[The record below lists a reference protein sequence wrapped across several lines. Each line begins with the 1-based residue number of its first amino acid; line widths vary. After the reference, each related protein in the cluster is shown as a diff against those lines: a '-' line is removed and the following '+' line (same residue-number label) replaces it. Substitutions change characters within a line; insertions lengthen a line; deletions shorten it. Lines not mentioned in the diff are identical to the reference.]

1 MVITEQLLVRD
12 ESHQRTI
19 RLRGQGHLLIFHDQR
34 LVESHP
40 FRLPVP
46 EGLVLKP
53 VKWQITQKKVSDGV
67 YDIICKATVDGGW
80 HLYDTKLPEGG
91 PLPTTFNM
99 DEDETSGIEL
109 VGEFKATE
117 KALTEHSEAF
127 DMDLKYFINAAT
139 FVQRVKVTSA
149 KAKLVG
155 YVEYM
160 SCSGGQCTPPAEADF
175 SFDLTK

>member
-1 MVITEQLLVRD
+1 MKKILVIMVLFAAFT
-12 ESHQRTI
+12 T
-19 RLRGQGHLLIFHDQR
+19 
-34 LVESHP
+34 
-40 FRLPVP
+40 
-46 EGLVLKP
+46 GLTAQVLKP

-91 PLPTTFNM
+91 PLPTTFN
-99 DEDETSGIEL
+99 
-109 VGEFKATE
+109 
-117 KALTEHSEAF
+117 
-127 DMDLKYFINAAT
+127 MDLKYFINAAT

>member
-1 MVITEQLLVRD
+1 MKKILVIMVLFAAFT
-12 ESHQRTI
+12 T
-19 RLRGQGHLLIFHDQR
+19 
-34 LVESHP
+34 
-40 FRLPVP
+40 
-46 EGLVLKP
+46 GLTAQVLKP

-67 YDIICKATVDGGW
+67 YDIICKATVDSGW

-109 VGEFKATE
+109 VGEFK
-117 KALTEHSEAF
+117 AF